1 MNIFSFAN
9 YLEGYWLYPIFHH
22 LSTMQIS
29 LLFAVT
35 GILFWFLYLTGENIT
50 IGNKIRLILGDGL
63 NTLLWGKAPHSV
75 DKSPRKP
82 HLISKKKEWFDSDL
96 TCHIRYITW
105 PRPLQGYLSLTYHNT
120 TTTRH
125 STKPPNHESKFMP
138 LHFRIIFGLLY
149 FNLQQPLY
157 SRARQNC
164 SHKI

>member
-1 MNIFSFAN
+1 MNIFSFVN

-105 PRPLQGYLSLTYHNT
+105 PRTLQGYLSLTYHNNNNDPSFHQT
-120 TTTRH
+120 TQSWVEVYAFAFSDHFWPFVFQLATTAIQQG
-125 STKPPNHESKFMP
+125 KAK
-138 LHFRIIFGLLY
+138 LL
-149 FNLQQPLY
+149 
-157 SRARQNC
+157 A
-164 SHKI
+164 